1 MKIKEIKSEERQ
13 SVETGEREAVIKH
26 TVGKRREKPS
36 KKKKRER
43 NGFYCIPKMVVSPL
57 RFSWTLIL
65 SHLAHGR
72 CLEKCME

>member
-36 KKKKRER
+36 KKKRER
-43 NGFYCIPKMVVSPL
+43 EMAFIVFLK
-57 RFSWTLIL
+57 WL
-65 SHLAHGR
+65 SVHYDFLG
-72 CLEKCME
+72 L